1 MSKNSLS
8 RMAREISRR
17 SGICVPTVE
26 VVLQA
31 AFDEWR
37 WQLTEGSGMVLVESF
52 GTLTVK
58 DVPARSYHYSRPEKG
73 IDRIVPLPEKRVLK
87 FKPTRNLSREVE
99 RRQFDPTRQSFYRH
113 PDDPQIRYRSSAK
126 YKKKTKPVC
135 KVGQI
140 KYEKPAQRLDDSR
153 FNT

>member
-8 RMAREISRR
+8 RMAREISKR

-37 WQLTEGSGMVLVESF
+37 WQLAEGSGMVLVESF

-58 DVPARSYHYSRPEKG
+58 DEPARSYRYFRPEKG
-73 IDRIVPLPEKRVLK
+73 IDHMVHLQARRVVK
-87 FKPTRNLSREVE
+87 FKPARNLSREVDA
-99 RRQFDPTRQSFYRH
+99 RKFDPTRKSFYRH
-113 PDDPQIRYRSSAK
+113 QDDPQMRYRSSLK
-126 YKKKTKPVC
+126 YRAQTKPIS
-135 KVGQI
+135 KLGQT
-140 KYEKPAQRLDDSR
+140 KFEK
-153 FNT
+153 